1 MLQQEVDFTGAQSQ
15 NSQEEGRDQVV
26 KDDTFEMLRPYFKE
40 IGPIVTLTAE
50 QEVAL
55 AKRVDAHTAGL
66 RETILGVP
74 FAARFVVERWS
85 DLRSAERVTAT
96 MSAVPADRR
105 EADASARMDRALKRV
120 ALLLDR
126 RDKLCGNYQARPSAA
141 KLAKLDQDM
150 QRALLRA
157 NLSPALF
164 DEMLVAL
171 REREALLSRRASGT
185 GARTSRQQLEFEIGL
200 GAKEF
205 RERMRIIDTEELE
218 LHAARNEFTRHNLKL
233 VIRVAK
239 EFRGMG
245 ISMADL
251 VQEGNLGLIHA
262 VGKFEHARGFKFS
275 TYAVWWIRQA
285 MIRAIQN
292 QSRTIRLP
300 SHVYDRSM
308 RYQRVLKQLGTSLGR
323 TPTDKEMAKELG
335 ISEKQVEQ
343 LSRIRQKPASLDAPI
358 RNSEEDSMADLLE
371 DPDAIDPVDEIHR
384 ERLTGS
390 VNSLLVHLSERE
402 RDVLSQR
409 FGLGGQPGRTLQEI
423 ASLLGLSRERVRQI
437 QAGAISRLRELGLEQ
452 GLFDGAGI

>member
-1 MLQQEVDFTGAQSQ
+1 MGLG
-15 NSQEEGRDQVV
+15 
-26 KDDTFEMLRPYFKE
+26 K
-40 IGPIVTLTAE
+40 TLE
-50 QEVAL
+50 C
-55 AKRVDAHTAGL
+55 
-66 RETILGVP
+66 GV
-74 FAARFVVERWS
+74 
-85 DLRSAERVTAT
+85 
-96 MSAVPADRR
+96 
-105 EADASARMDRALKRV
+105 
-120 ALLLDR
+120 
-126 RDKLCGNYQARPSAA
+126 
-141 KLAKLDQDM
+141 
-150 QRALLRA
+150 
-157 NLSPALF
+157 
-164 DEMLVAL
+164 
-171 REREALLSRRASGT
+171 LLSKRSSGA
-185 GARTSRQQLEFEIGL
+185 GSRTSRQQLEFELGL
-200 GAKEF
+200 SAKEF
-205 RERMRIIDTEELE
+205 RARMRKIEKEENG
-218 LHAARNEFTRHNLKL
+218 LHDARNEFTRHNLKL

-245 ISMADL
+245 IAMPDL

-262 VGKFEHARGFKFS
+262 VGKFEHSRGFKFS

-323 TPTDKEMAKELG
+323 TPTDKELAKELG

-371 DPDAIDPVDEIHR
+371 DPDAIDPVDELHR

-437 QAGAISRLRELGLEQ
+437 QAGAIARLRELGLEQ